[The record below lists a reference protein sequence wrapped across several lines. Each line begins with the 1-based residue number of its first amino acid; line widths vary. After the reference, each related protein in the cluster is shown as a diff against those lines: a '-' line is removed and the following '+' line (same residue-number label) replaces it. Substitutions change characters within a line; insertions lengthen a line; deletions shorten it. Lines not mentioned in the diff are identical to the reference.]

1 MRALMTVLLCLS
13 LAMPAAAADWQVDPA
28 HSRLGF
34 SGTQQGGTFEGH
46 FERWS
51 AQIRFDPR
59 ALEDSVFDVHIEVA
73 SIDTGSRERDQYLP
87 QKEWLDANTYP
98 TARFRASAFSA
109 RDGEEYLAHG
119 QLTLRGITRPV
130 ELRFRWTE
138 QGERAELHG
147 QASLDRTAFGV
158 DQGEFADTD
167 VVGREVRVSVD
178 LVLRRQGQAS
188 GAH

>member
-1 MRALMTVLLCLS
+1 MRTLTTAFLWLALT
-13 LAMPAAAADWQVDPA
+13 MPAAAADWRVDPT

-34 SGTQQGGTFEGH
+34 SGTQQGGTFEGR

-51 AQIRFDPR
+51 AQIRFDPK
-59 ALEDSVFDVHIEVA
+59 ALQNSAFDVRIEVA

-87 QKEWLDANTYP
+87 QKEWLDASTYP
-98 TARFRASAFSA
+98 TAHFRASAFSA

-119 QLTLRGITRPV
+119 QLTLRGVTRPV
-130 ELRFRWTE
+130 ELRFRWAE

-158 DQGEFADTD
+158 GQGEFADTD

-178 LVLRRQGQAS
+178 LVLRRQS
-188 GAH
+188 